1 MSLVSIPSYLIH
13 QGFACVS
20 DVPQTVTVTPNSA
33 DVRETQS
40 ITLTCQADGHPP
52 PTFSWKFNGNVV
64 NGAQQNTLVL
74 TSVEV
79 KDAGNYTC
87 VASNSLGSKEV
98 TRVVNVLC
106 KLDHLLSYMG
116 IIRVQT
122 YVWNRPTHTCNL
134 HLNMQA
140 KWL

>member
-1 MSLVSIPSYLIH
+1 MAIGWPLFFVSLVSNPLYLIH
-13 QGFACVS
+13 RDFACVS
-20 DVPQTVTVTPNSA
+20 DVPQTVTVTPNPA
-33 DVRETQS
+33 NVKETQS

-87 VASNSLGSKEV
+87 VARNFRGSKEA

-106 KLDHLLSYMG
+106 KLDHLRG
-116 IIRVQT
+116 IIHTMYTKLCLGQAYT
-122 YVWNRPTHTCNL
+122 Y
-134 HLNMQA
+134 M
-140 KWL
+140 